1 MFVCEGPP
9 GAVGSKA
16 SVHMNSKPCSAKP
29 QLGKVM
35 GVVAAH
41 SPGVTGAEVLPGAVA
56 RESGNAH
63 VDTSSFLS
71 CGGVS

>member
-16 SVHMNSKPCSAKP
+16 SVHMNLEPLEPHSAKP

-41 SPGVTGAEVLPGAVA
+41 SPGVTGGRRCCQEQ
-56 RESGNAH
+56 
-63 VDTSSFLS
+63 
-71 CGGVS
+71 